1 MDPQSFLADPDA
13 AVYFLD
19 TDPDPAAFLLGIG
32 IQFKKLCKKLTYG
45 QFSVG
50 DKNNKRLLQ
59 SKKKHRAVP
68 NLL

>member
-50 DKNNKRLLQ
+50 TKTQKDCSKVKNT
-59 SKKKHRAVP
+59 P
-68 NLL
+68 